1 MPFRLYPLLPYP
13 LVTPCIAR
21 SNNQISV
28 ALQLKTQITSNWHV
42 NLIAGTWGTLAT
54 FPFGL
59 FAGIILSAQFIGLYN
74 CAPKQH
80 MATAISM
87 YYMSQQVGIA
97 LGISIT
103 SSLMMQRFQATLL
116 KNLVHVP
123 GYEEVSVD
131 ASPSFK
137 KQKYLIWF
145 TDHQEYLNWFIHCGS
160 TSYRS
165 QSFSKAELSEQF
177 LGCTKC
183 VIFHPSV
190 LSK

>member
-1 MPFRLYPLLPYP
+1 M
-13 LVTPCIAR
+13 
-21 SNNQISV
+21 S
-28 ALQLKTQITSNWHV
+28 
-42 NLIAGTWGTLAT
+42 LILGTWGTLAT

-123 GYEEVSVD
+123 EYEEVSRD
-131 ASPSFK
+131 SSPSFRK
-137 KQKYLIWF
+137 EMYLKNGWQIIRGIL
-145 TDHQEYLNWFIHCGS
+145 TDSSLVALLSTAVKTLVRQSYLN
-160 TSYRS
+160 
-165 QSFSKAELSEQF
+165 SFW
-177 LGCTKC
+177 
-183 VIFHPSV
+183 VVPSV
-190 LSK
+190 LFHSASYLINHGT